1 MAQDVAEDVAEPL
14 PAGAAARP
22 PEPAGWA
29 VLRPRLRRW
38 RRYWVWDPLFGAL
51 YYALHY
57 GCRLLPIDWCSGFGG
72 FLGGLNWRWRYRG
85 LRARVENLYVRLSAA
100 PATEA
105 DAQRASRRLFENLGR
120 VMLEFSIL
128 DRLWAAG
135 RIEVV
140 GSEHLLA
147 ARAAGT
153 PVIVMSLHLA
163 NWEVIG
169 PSIVG
174 LGFYGAKGFYLP
186 PPSRFDEK
194 LLVRARER
202 YGAILFRPGIAGTRM
217 AQRHLVEDRGI
228 LLFYGDE
235 ERRGHVSAPLFGRP
249 IPARSNLVTIVR
261 LAWASGAV
269 VIPAHAERLDGA
281 RFRVTYRPPIDLG
294 PEAPGAL
301 ADNVHR
307 LNRGIT
313 PIVQAQLHH
322 WYMLTEWRR

>member
-1 MAQDVAEDVAEPL
+1 
-14 PAGAAARP
+14 
-22 PEPAGWA
+22 
-29 VLRPRLRRW
+29 VLRPKLRRW

-57 GCRLLPIDWCSGFGG
+57 GCRLLPLDWCSGFGG
-72 FLGGLNWRWRYRG
+72 FLGELNWRYRYKG
-85 LRARVENLYVRLSAA
+85 LRARIEKLYVTLSGGRASA
-100 PATEA
+100 A

-128 DRLWAAG
+128 DRLWPAG
-135 RIEVV
+135 RIEIV
-140 GSEHLLA
+140 GAEHLLA

-153 PVIVMSLHLA
+153 PVIVMGLHLA

-169 PSIVG
+169 PTIVA

-235 ERRGHVSAPLFGRP
+235 ERRGYVSAPLFGRP

-269 VIPAHAERLDGA
+269 VLPAHVERLRGA
-281 RFRVTYRPPIDLG
+281 RFRVTYRPPVDLV
-294 PEAPGAL
+294 PEAPSAL
-301 ADNVHR
+301 DDNVHR
-307 LNRGIT
+307 LDRIIT

>member
-1 MAQDVAEDVAEPL
+1 VAENL
-14 PAGAAARP
+14 PAGVAGRR
-22 PEPAGWA
+22 EPGAWA

-38 RRYWVWDPLFGAL
+38 RRYWVRDPLFGAL

-57 GCRLLPIDWCSGFGG
+57 GCRLLPIDWCSG
-72 FLGGLNWRWRYRG
+72 LGGWLGALNWRYRYKG
-85 LRARVENLYVRLSAA
+85 LRARIESLYVTLSGGPPSA
-100 PATEA
+100 EK
-105 DAQRASRRLFENLGR
+105 AQQASRRLFENLGR

-128 DRLWAAG
+128 DRLWPAG
-135 RIEVV
+135 RIDIV
-140 GSEHLLA
+140 GGEHLVA

-153 PVIVMSLHLA
+153 PVVVMGLHLG

-169 PSIVG
+169 PTIVA

-269 VIPAHAERLDGA
+269 IIPAHAERLDGA
-281 RFRVTYRPPIDLG
+281 RFRVTYQPPVDLA
-294 PEAPGAL
+294 PEASGSL
-301 ADNVHR
+301 EDNVHR
-307 LNRGIT
+307 LDRIIT
-313 PIVQAQLHH
+313 PIVLGQLHH